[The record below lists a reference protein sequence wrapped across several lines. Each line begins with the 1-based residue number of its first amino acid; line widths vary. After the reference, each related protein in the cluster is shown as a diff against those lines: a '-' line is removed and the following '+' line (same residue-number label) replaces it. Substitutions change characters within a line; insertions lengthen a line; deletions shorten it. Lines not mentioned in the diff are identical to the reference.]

1 MNDKENKHLSMQ
13 QYIGTKLVKM
23 QPMTRGEYNVYRGWT
38 IPADERPDDA
48 GYLVEY
54 LDGGKPNHPDHAGYI
69 SWSPKEQAEAAYRPS
84 EGMTFGLAVEAMK
97 KELKV
102 ARTGWNGK
110 GLSIELQTP
119 DENSKM
125 TLPYLFMNYPATP
138 ASETAPA
145 NHINA
150 KVPWLASQT
159 DILAE
164 DWAVVE

>member
-1 MNDKENKHLSMQ
+1 MDFGHALAALK
-13 QYIGTKLVKM
+13 
-23 QPMTRGEYNVYRGWT
+23 
-38 IPADERPDDA
+38 A
-48 GYLVEY
+48 G
-54 LDGGKPNHPDHAGYI
+54 
-69 SWSPKEQAEAAYRPS
+69 S
-84 EGMTFGLAVEAMK
+84 
-97 KELKV
+97 KV

-164 DWAVVE
+164 DWSIAD